1 LRSTLS
7 SITDGIDGVFKL
19 QDNTIDEK
27 ISDLEKSIEN
37 MEARLEMKEFSLINQ
52 WTSMETTLSRLQS
65 QGDFFSAQ
73 MDAMNSAKK

>member
-1 LRSTLS
+1 LS